1 MLVSRFGTENKQN
14 ADNPE
19 WTRRDRFIATCAFAL
34 GLASLCVPEWFNYI
48 FTYQGDNAGLKGLLE
63 AIVLIVEEPYLI
75 SALLAVFL
83 NATLAAEF
91 EEHPSPFG
99 KACRF
104 APGVDYC
111 LLDIRI
117 GLLPG

>member
-91 EEHPSPFG
+91 EEEPKEEAGRQEWNTPVPLVKPAGSHQ
-99 KACRF
+99 A
-104 APGVDYC
+104 
-111 LLDIRI
+111 
-117 GLLPG
+117 